1 MIFDKQG
8 NTTVVTQE
16 AVSIQ
21 TFSHRFEE
29 AYPKLKNDN
38 IILNLLSISNVSA
51 KDLLE
56 FSPFNKSHKKAKKSF
71 VIVSGTVNFNEVDD
85 ALVVVPTLREAY
97 DIVEMDEIERDLDL

>member
-8 NTTVVTQE
+8 NTSVVTQE

-21 TFSHRFEE
+21 TFLQRFGE

-51 KDLLE
+51 KELLL
-56 FSPFNKSHKKAKKSF
+56 FLPLCKTHKKAKKSF
-71 VIVSGTVNFNEVDD
+71 VIVSSTVNFNEVDD
-85 ALVVVPTLREAY
+85 ALMVVPTLQEAY

>member
-21 TFSHRFEE
+21 TFLQRFEE
-29 AYPKLKNDN
+29 VYPRLKNDN
-38 IILNLLSISNVSA
+38 VILNLLSISNISA
-51 KDLLE
+51 KDLLALL
-56 FSPFNKSHKKAKKSF
+56 PFNKTHQKAKKSF
-71 VIVSGTVNFNEVDD
+71 VIVSSTVNFNEVDD
-85 ALVVVPTLREAY
+85 ALVVVPTLQEAY